1 MKRLREEQQQQLS
14 SQRSINTKQLPSLCP
29 LPHTRNEFSISIQ
42 ERWNKFLKAIDEAT
56 KTPASKDDN
65 SASSTS
71 NNIIKTIAEFSDQEW
86 ISFVQSSLQV
96 RKELSYLMYQLSSTS
111 LPQDEVLVLL
121 GEIDDTTKTTPSMIQ
136 QILSTI
142 QRLWIQ
148 LLEFPK
154 QQTQEPTNDNITIS
168 LMIPMYKETTTTIQ
182 STMQHTLHQCS
193 HDSESSSSESIQ
205 VIIVHVVD
213 DKNNNDDDNTTQ
225 KEHLMELQSYFSN
238 FFGDFKVVT
247 TTTSQ
252 CDGRGQTINLGLQ
265 HSDGLIFT
273 VLHADTLLPTGWNQQ
288 IENALLPN
296 PTTTT
301 TSSTSIISCAFT
313 MGIDLNDNYS
323 TPGLLGAEWGGIV
336 RCYCGLPYGDSVI
349 SFTKSFLQY
358 IGGYPDQP
366 LMEDY
371 ELMDWVRRRSL
382 FLDTK
387 CMKLLKEQTKCS
399 PRRWQKYGVAYTT
412 LINAICIYQYRHH
425 NVSAEDLFDF
435 YYHTTKSITTS
446 ANDDENEATKD
457 KDL

>member
-1 MKRLREEQQQQLS
+1 
-14 SQRSINTKQLPSLCP
+14 
-29 LPHTRNEFSISIQ
+29 
-42 ERWNKFLKAIDEAT
+42 
-56 KTPASKDDN
+56 
-65 SASSTS
+65 
-71 NNIIKTIAEFSDQEW
+71 
-86 ISFVQSSLQV
+86 
-96 RKELSYLMYQLSSTS
+96 
-111 LPQDEVLVLL
+111 
-121 GEIDDTTKTTPSMIQ
+121 
-136 QILSTI
+136 
-142 QRLWIQ
+142 
-148 LLEFPK
+148 
-154 QQTQEPTNDNITIS
+154 
-168 LMIPMYKETTTTIQ
+168 MYKETTTTIE

-349 SFTKSFLQY
+349 SFTQAFLQY